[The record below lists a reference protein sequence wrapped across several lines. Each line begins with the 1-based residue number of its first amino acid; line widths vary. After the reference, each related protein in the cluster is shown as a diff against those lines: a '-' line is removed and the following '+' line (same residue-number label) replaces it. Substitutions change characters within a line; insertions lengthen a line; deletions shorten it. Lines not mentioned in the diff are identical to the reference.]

1 MAGTLNNLSYLL
13 LLLVSLVSLAVNGQ
27 LVNNV
32 EMLGDIDEFS
42 EGDFSVQIL
51 VGLDNGSVDQLL
63 QLHIVEVIADHHL
76 EYREQLSIRDVAV
89 IVDVVDLES
98 KSKLLLLG
106 GGGGQTVETLYEFEE
121 GNASILVFVQDG
133 DYSLDKGVLCQF
145 YKNRCY

>member
-1 MAGTLNNLSYLL
+1 MLY
-13 LLLVSLVSLAVNGQ
+13 LVSRSLAVNGK
-27 LVNNV
+27 LVNDV
-32 EMLGDIDEFS
+32 EMLGNVYEFS
-42 EGDFSVQIL
+42 EGDLSVQIL
-51 VGLDNGSVDQLL
+51 IGLDNGSVDQLL

-76 EYREQLSIRDVAV
+76 EHREQLSIRDVAV

-106 GGGGQTVETLYEFEE
+106 GRGGQTVQTLHEFQE
-121 GNASILVFVQDG
+121 GNASILVFIQDG